1 MKRDTLFYRIFQQNP
16 TLLFDLL
23 PHPPANPEAYTFG
36 SVEVKETSFR
46 IDGVLQS
53 PNERGV
59 VFFSE
64 FQMQL
69 VPDLYERLFSEIG
82 VYAYRYRQQI
92 TTWQAVAI
100 YGNRQIEQPSTIV
113 PYELFDS
120 GRILPIYLD
129 ELGEIE
135 QLPLGV
141 ALLVLTILE
150 GQEAINQAQTMM
162 DRARRLETDPAETGH
177 AIMEMIS
184 IVMVYKFTS
193 LSRDEVNQMLNYTMD
208 ELRQTRFYQEVS
220 EEGREAGREEERR
233 CLIVAQLTAKFGV
246 LSRRQQARIQRLA
259 ADRLSALSLALLNF
273 TDPSDLENWF
283 QA

>member
-1 MKRDTLFYRIFQQNP
+1 
-16 TLLFDLL
+16 
-23 PHPPANPEAYTFG
+23 
-36 SVEVKETSFR
+36 
-46 IDGVLQS
+46 
-53 PNERGV
+53 
-59 VFFSE
+59 
-64 FQMQL
+64 
-69 VPDLYERLFSEIG
+69 
-82 VYAYRYRQQI
+82 
-92 TTWQAVAI
+92 
-100 YGNRQIEQPSTIV
+100 
-113 PYELFDS
+113 
-120 GRILPIYLD
+120 
-129 ELGEIE
+129 
-135 QLPLGV
+135 V